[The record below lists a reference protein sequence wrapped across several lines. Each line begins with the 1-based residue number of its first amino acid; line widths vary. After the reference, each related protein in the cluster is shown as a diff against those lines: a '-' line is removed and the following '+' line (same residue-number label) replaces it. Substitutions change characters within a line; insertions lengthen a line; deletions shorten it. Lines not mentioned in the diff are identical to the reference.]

1 MKKQFILACLTIFGS
16 AIIFSCTSERDREAK
31 GISKLE
37 EELTAQAARPEPEKL
52 NELMGLYLNF
62 VANHPTDSTAPQYLF
77 KAVNLAMGMNN
88 GQKAME
94 LVDRTLNEY
103 PKSEKLAETIFLK
116 AYIYENLLS
125 NLGLAQKTYRDFLL
139 LYPDHELSDDAEAA
153 LLNLGKSPEELVR
166 EFEAKAAEQ
175 AAAAGK

>member
-1 MKKQFILACLTIFGS
+1 MKKQLILGFITIFSS
-16 AIIFSCTSERDREAK
+16 AIIFSCTSQRDREAK

-52 NELMGLYLNF
+52 NELMDLYLNF
-62 VANHPTDSTAPQYLF
+62 IENHPTDSTSPQYLY

-88 GQKAME
+88 GPKAME

-103 PKSEKLAETIFLK
+103 PNSSKQAETIFLK

-125 NLGLAQKTYRDFLL
+125 NLGLAQKTYRDFLSR
-139 LYPDHELSDDAEAA
+139 YPDHELSDDAEAA
-153 LLNLGKSPEELVR
+153 LMNLGKSPEELVR
-166 EFEAKAAEQ
+166 EFEARAAEQ
-175 AAAAGK
+175 AASSTN